1 MFGTIFTYICKNANA
16 KVELYSPTSV
26 LSMGTRIKNPM
37 SLKIALGYNY
47 RNWHFTINTKN
58 PFMNNKTTIEYN
70 RDRYYKN
77 SHQYSPRISTNMFTE
92 DFALRVPPFHSRGTV
107 RLTLMVPSISE
118 RWYWYQASEMS
129 AVKRCSI
136 TDVA

>member
-1 MFGTIFTYICKNANA
+1 MKQTYVFALSLIC
-16 KVELYSPTSV
+16 
-26 LSMGTRIKNPM
+26 GTRH
-37 SLKIALGYNY
+37 S
-47 RNWHFTINTKN
+47 F
-58 PFMNNKTTIEYN
+58 
-70 RDRYYKN
+70 D
-77 SHQYSPRISTNMFTE
+77 E
-92 DFALRVPPFHSRGTV
+92 DFALRVPQFHSRGTV

>member
-1 MFGTIFTYICKNANA
+1 MDIENYKKLRNRA
-16 KVELYSPTSV
+16 KDISTFIDNQPLRINVINYAARGKLKEIAHSMILSGLLCDNEILYSF
-26 LSMGTRIKNPM
+26 LN
-37 SLKIALGYNY
+37 N
-47 RNWHFTINTKN
+47 
-58 PFMNNKTTIEYN
+58 FMP
-70 RDRYYKN
+70 
-77 SHQYSPRISTNMFTE
+77 SSE

>member
-1 MFGTIFTYICKNANA
+1 MSCKIMPHTIIGDMYSQIYII
-16 KVELYSPTSV
+16 L
-26 LSMGTRIKNPM
+26 
-37 SLKIALGYNY
+37 
-47 RNWHFTINTKN
+47 
-58 PFMNNKTTIEYN
+58 TTL
-70 RDRYYKN
+70 
-77 SHQYSPRISTNMFTE
+77 TE

>member
-1 MFGTIFTYICKNANA
+1 METIYVTKTKIWVFYLVVSCFFRKFASKNKFM
-16 KVELYSPTSV
+16 KVPKKILNFVSENLGSAYS
-26 LSMGTRIKNPM
+26 
-37 SLKIALGYNY
+37 
-47 RNWHFTINTKN
+47 
-58 PFMNNKTTIEYN
+58 
-70 RDRYYKN
+70 
-77 SHQYSPRISTNMFTE
+77 E

>member
-1 MFGTIFTYICKNANA
+1 MPKNEN
-16 KVELYSPTSV
+16 
-26 LSMGTRIKNPM
+26 GGN
-37 SLKIALGYNY
+37 LKEMPI
-47 RNWHFTINTKN
+47 
-58 PFMNNKTTIEYN
+58 
-70 RDRYYKN
+70 
-77 SHQYSPRISTNMFTE
+77 E

>member
-1 MFGTIFTYICKNANA
+1 MLRLTRNQALEHY
-16 KVELYSPTSV
+16 EYSKTVNISSL
-26 LSMGTRIKNPM
+26 LSK
-37 SLKIALGYNY
+37 S
-47 RNWHFTINTKN
+47 
-58 PFMNNKTTIEYN
+58 
-70 RDRYYKN
+70 
-77 SHQYSPRISTNMFTE
+77 E

>member
-1 MFGTIFTYICKNANA
+1 MVKKHTDNKKYRRFISSIKYVVISNVFLFTKRKLI
-16 KVELYSPTSV
+16 
-26 LSMGTRIKNPM
+26 
-37 SLKIALGYNY
+37 
-47 RNWHFTINTKN
+47 
-58 PFMNNKTTIEYN
+58 
-70 RDRYYKN
+70 
-77 SHQYSPRISTNMFTE
+77 ISE

>member
-47 RNWHFTINTKN
+47 RNWHFTINAKN
-58 PFMNNKTTIEYN
+58 PFMNNKTTIEYIGTGII
-70 RDRYYKN
+70 
-77 SHQYSPRISTNMFTE
+77 RIHTNIAHVF
-92 DFALRVPPFHSRGTV
+92 LRIC
-107 RLTLMVPSISE
+107 LL
-118 RWYWYQASEMS
+118 
-129 AVKRCSI
+129 
-136 TDVA
+136 

>member
-1 MFGTIFTYICKNANA
+1 MKEYSILTKTDFFGILN
-16 KVELYSPTSV
+16 
-26 LSMGTRIKNPM
+26 G
-37 SLKIALGYNY
+37 
-47 RNWHFTINTKN
+47 
-58 PFMNNKTTIEYN
+58 
-70 RDRYYKN
+70 
-77 SHQYSPRISTNMFTE
+77 E

>member
-1 MFGTIFTYICKNANA
+1 M
-16 KVELYSPTSV
+16 YS
-26 LSMGTRIKNPM
+26 
-37 SLKIALGYNY
+37 
-47 RNWHFTINTKN
+47 
-58 PFMNNKTTIEYN
+58 
-70 RDRYYKN
+70 
-77 SHQYSPRISTNMFTE
+77 E